1 MPFIDRV
8 AFCTPTLSLF
18 FVFVIG
24 FIIFTGI
31 LSLKEHVI
39 AGILLISIG
48 VFMLVVCIRK
58 MMRKDR

>member
-8 AFCTPTLSLF
+8 VFCTPTLSLF

>member
-48 VFMLVVCIRK
+48 VFMLMVCIRK
-58 MMRKDR
+58 MRRKDR